1 MSRLSLVAGLGPR
14 AVATARPG
22 WSRRA
27 QYGLFFSFVAV
38 IAGIIVGVIL
48 LTLSLVAPTTFASV
62 RGAALDV
69 TGPIAGALHEVTAT
83 TEGIFTGAGNYWDAA
98 SQNAELKRERQAML
112 RRMVEAMA
120 IFQENRQLKAT
131 LQLRERERSTVAV
144 GRIVGS
150 SFNSPRRFAILSVG
164 SSDGVQVGMPVRS
177 PDGLVGRIID
187 AGALA
192 SRVLL
197 VSDRAN
203 IVPARLLRNGIP
215 VIAQGRGDGAIDV
228 RPLEVGRNPFK
239 RGDIIITS
247 GTGGLYP
254 PLVPIARIV
263 KLDDDGAVAL
273 PLADPET
280 TSFAIVELPFEPT
293 AVAAETAPPAADAP

>member
-1 MSRLSLVAGLGPR
+1 M
-14 AVATARPG
+14 ATARPG

-27 QYGLFFSFVAV
+27 QYGLFFSFIAV
-38 IAGIIVGVIL
+38 IAGIIVGLIL
-48 LTLSLVAPTTFASV
+48 LTLSLVAPEQFQRV

-69 TGPIAGALHEVTAT
+69 TSPITGGLHEVTAT
-83 TEGIFTGAGNYWDAA
+83 VEGLFTGAGNYWDAA

-112 RRMVEAMA
+112 RRMVEAKA
-120 IFQENRQLKAT
+120 IFQENRQLKAV
-131 LQLRERERSTVAV
+131 LNLREHERSTIAT
-144 GRIVGS
+144 GRVVGS
-150 SFNSPRRFAILSVG
+150 SFNSPRRFAILSAG
-164 SSDGVQVGMPVRS
+164 TSDGVQIGMPVRS
-177 PDGLVGRIID
+177 PDGLIGRIID

-215 VIAQGRGDGAIDV
+215 VIAQGRGDGTIDV

-254 PLVPIARIV
+254 PLVPIGRVV

-273 PLADPET
+273 PLADPAN
-280 TSFAIVELPFEPT
+280 TSFAMVEPPFEPA
-293 AVAAETAPPAADAP
+293 AVAAETSVPAEAR

>member
-1 MSRLSLVAGLGPR
+1 
-14 AVATARPG
+14 VATARPG

-27 QYGLFFSFVAV
+27 QYGLFFSFLAV
-38 IAGIIVGVIL
+38 IAGIIVGLFL
-48 LTLSLVAPTTFASV
+48 LVLSLVAPATFNGV

-69 TGPIAGALHEVTAT
+69 TGPIASGLHEVTAT
-83 TEGIFTGAGNYWDAA
+83 ATGLVSGASDYWDAA
-98 SQNAELKRERQAML
+98 SQNGELKRERRAML
-112 RRMVEAMA
+112 RRMIEAKA
-120 IFQENRQLKAT
+120 ILQENGQLKAA
-131 LQLRERERSTVAV
+131 LQLREQTHDAIAA

-164 SSDGVQVGMPVRS
+164 SKDGVRVGMPVRS
-177 PDGLVGRIID
+177 ADGLVGRIID
-187 AGALA
+187 TGALA

-203 IVPARLLRNGIP
+203 IVPARLLRGGMA
-215 VIAQGRGDGAIDV
+215 VISQGRGDGTIDV

-263 KLDDDGAVAL
+263 KLDDDGAVAI
-273 PLADPET
+273 PLADPANI
-280 TSFAIVELPFEPT
+280 SFAIVEAPFEP
-293 AVAAETAPPAADAP
+293 AASADEASTQESTP

>member
-1 MSRLSLVAGLGPR
+1 
-14 AVATARPG
+14 VATARPG

-27 QYGLFFSFVAV
+27 QYGLFFSFLAV
-38 IAGIIVGVIL
+38 IAGIIVGLIL
-48 LTLSLVAPTTFASV
+48 LTLSLVAPKSYNGV
-62 RGAALDV
+62 RGAALDI
-69 TGPIAGALHEVTAT
+69 TAPITGALHEVVAT
-83 TEGIFTGAGNYWDAA
+83 TEGLFSGAGDYWDAA
-98 SQNAELKRERQAML
+98 RQNAELKRERQAML
-112 RRMVEAMA
+112 RRMVEARA
-120 IFQENRQLKAT
+120 IFQENQQLKAT
-131 LQLRERERSTVAV
+131 LQLKEHERTTVAT

-164 SSDGVQVGMPVRS
+164 ANQGVRIGMPVRS
-177 PDGLVGRIID
+177 ADGLVGRIID
-187 AGALA
+187 SGAFA

-203 IVPARLLRNGIP
+203 IVPARLLRSGIP
-215 VIAQGRGDGAIDV
+215 VIAQGRGDGTIDV

-254 PLVPIARIV
+254 PLVPIARVV

-273 PLADPET
+273 PLADPAN
-280 TSFAIVELPFEPT
+280 TSFAVVEPPFEPT
-293 AVAAETAPPAADAP
+293 AVAAEASPLPEAP

>member
-1 MSRLSLVAGLGPR
+1 M
-14 AVATARPG
+14 ATARPG

-27 QYGLFFSFVAV
+27 QYGLFFSFLAV
-38 IAGIIVGVIL
+38 IAGIIVGL
-48 LTLSLVAPTTFASV
+48 LLLALSLVAPQAYNGV
-62 RGAALDV
+62 KGAALDLTAPV
-69 TGPIAGALHEVTAT
+69 TGALREVVST
-83 TEGIFTGAGNYWDAA
+83 TEGLFTGAGNYWDAA
-98 SQNAELKRERQAML
+98 NQNAKLKRERQAML
-112 RRMVEAMA
+112 RRMVEAKA

-131 LQLRERERSTVAV
+131 LQLREHERETIAT

-150 SFNSPRRFAILSVG
+150 SFNSPRRFAILSAG
-164 SSDGVQVGMPVRS
+164 TKDGVRIGMPVRS

-203 IVPARLLRNGIP
+203 IVPSRLLRGGIP
-215 VIAQGRGDGAIDV
+215 VIAQGRGDGTIDV

-254 PLVPIARIV
+254 PLVPIGRVV
-263 KLDDDGAVAL
+263 KLDDDGAIAL
-273 PLADPET
+273 PLADPAN
-280 TSFAIVELPFEPT
+280 TSFAIVEPPFEPA
-293 AVAAETAPPAADAP
+293 AVAAEASPTDAP

>member
-1 MSRLSLVAGLGPR
+1 
-14 AVATARPG
+14 VATARPG

-27 QYGLFFSFVAV
+27 QYGLFFSFLAV
-38 IAGIIVGVIL
+38 IAGIIVGLIM
-48 LTLSLVAPTTFASV
+48 LTMSLVAPKTFQSV
-62 RGAALDV
+62 RGVALDV
-69 TGPIAGALHEVTAT
+69 TGPIAGSLREVTDTA
-83 TEGIFTGAGNYWDAA
+83 EGVLTGAGNYWDAA
-98 SQNAELKRERQAML
+98 NQNADLKRQNKAML
-112 RRMVEAMA
+112 QRMVEARA
-120 IFQENRQLKAT
+120 IFLENQQLKGT
-131 LQLRERERSTVAV
+131 LQLREHERTTIAT

-150 SFNSPRRFAILSVG
+150 SFNSPRRFAIISAG
-164 SSDGVQVGMPVRS
+164 STDGVHIGMPVRS
-177 PDGLVGRIID
+177 ADGLVGRIID

-215 VIAQGRGDGAIDV
+215 VIAQGRGDGTIDV

-254 PLVPIARIV
+254 PLVPIARVV
-263 KLDDDGAVAL
+263 KLEDDGAVAL
-273 PLADPET
+273 PLADPAT
-280 TSFAIVELPFEPT
+280 TSFAIVEQPFEPAAT
-293 AVAAETAPPAADAP
+293 AAENVPAPVGAP

>member
-1 MSRLSLVAGLGPR
+1 M
-14 AVATARPG
+14 ATARPG

-27 QYGLFFSFVAV
+27 QYGLFFSFLAV
-38 IAGIIVGVIL
+38 IAGIVVGLIM
-48 LTLSLVAPTTFASV
+48 LTLSLVAPQQFERV

-83 TEGIFTGAGNYWDAA
+83 AEGLFSGAGNYWDAA
-98 SQNAELKRERQAML
+98 NQNAELKRERKAMM
-112 RRMVEAMA
+112 RRMVEAKA
-120 IFQENRQLKAT
+120 IFQENRQLKAV
-131 LQLRERERSTVAV
+131 LQLRERERSTVAI
-144 GRIVGS
+144 GRVVGS
-150 SFNSPRRFAILSVG
+150 SFNSPRRFAILSAG
-164 SSDGVQVGMPVRS
+164 SSDGVKIGMPVRS

-197 VSDRAN
+197 VSVRAN
-203 IVPARLLRNGIP
+203 IVPARLLRNGLP
-215 VIAQGRGDGAIDV
+215 VIAQGRGDGTIDV

-254 PLVPIARIV
+254 PLVPIARVV

-273 PLADPET
+273 PLADPAT
-280 TSFAIVELPFEPT
+280 TSFAIVEPPFEPT
-293 AVAAETAPPAADAP
+293 AVAADNAPAERP

>member
-1 MSRLSLVAGLGPR
+1 
-14 AVATARPG
+14 VATARPG

-27 QYGLFFSFVAV
+27 QYGLFFSFLAV
-38 IAGIIVGVIL
+38 IAGIIVGLFL
-48 LTLSLVAPTTFASV
+48 LVLSLVAPTTFNGV

-69 TGPIAGALHEVTAT
+69 TGPIAGGLHEVTAT
-83 TEGIFTGAGNYWDAA
+83 ATGLVSGASDYWDAA
-98 SQNAELKRERQAML
+98 SQNGELKRERNAML
-112 RRMVEAMA
+112 RRMVEAKA
-120 IFQENRQLKAT
+120 IIQENRQLKAA
-131 LQLRERERSTVAV
+131 LQLREQTHDAIAA

-150 SFNSPRRFAILSVG
+150 SFSSPRRFAILSVG
-164 SSDGVQVGMPVRS
+164 SNDGVEVGMPVRS
-177 PDGLVGRIID
+177 ADGLVGRIID
-187 AGALA
+187 TGAFA

-203 IVPARLLRNGIP
+203 IVPARLLRSGIA
-215 VIAQGRGDGAIDV
+215 VISQGRGDGTIDV

-263 KLDDDGAVAL
+263 KLDDDGAVAI
-273 PLADPET
+273 PLADPAN
-280 TSFAIVELPFEPT
+280 TSFAIVEPPFEP
-293 AVAAETAPPAADAP
+293 AASADQPAAQESTP

>member
-1 MSRLSLVAGLGPR
+1 M
-14 AVATARPG
+14 
-22 WSRRA
+22 
-27 QYGLFFSFVAV
+27 
-38 IAGIIVGVIL
+38 
-48 LTLSLVAPTTFASV
+48 LSLVAPATFNGV

-69 TGPIAGALHEVTAT
+69 TGPIASGLHEVTAT
-83 TEGIFTGAGNYWDAA
+83 ATGLVSGASDYWDAA
-98 SQNAELKRERQAML
+98 SQNGELKRERRAML
-112 RRMVEAMA
+112 RRMVEAKA
-120 IFQENRQLKAT
+120 IVQENRQLKAA
-131 LQLRERERSTVAV
+131 LQLREQTHDAIAA

-164 SSDGVQVGMPVRS
+164 SNDGVRVGMPVRAA
-177 PDGLVGRIID
+177 DGLVGRIID
-187 AGALA
+187 TGALA

-203 IVPARLLRNGIP
+203 IVPARLLRGGIA
-215 VIAQGRGDGAIDV
+215 VIAQGRGDGTIDV

-263 KLDDDGAVAL
+263 KLDDDGAVAV
-273 PLADPET
+273 PLADPANI
-280 TSFAIVELPFEPT
+280 SFAIVEAPFEP
-293 AVAAETAPPAADAP
+293 AASADEASAEESAP

>member
-1 MSRLSLVAGLGPR
+1 
-14 AVATARPG
+14 
-22 WSRRA
+22 
-27 QYGLFFSFVAV
+27 
-38 IAGIIVGVIL
+38 
-48 LTLSLVAPTTFASV
+48 
-62 RGAALDV
+62 
-69 TGPIAGALHEVTAT
+69 
-83 TEGIFTGAGNYWDAA
+83 
-98 SQNAELKRERQAML
+98 ML
-112 RRMVEAMA
+112 QRMVEAKA
-120 IFQENRQLKAT
+120 IAQENRQLRAV
-131 LQLRERERSTVAV
+131 LNLRERATETIAV

-164 SSDGVQVGMPVRS
+164 ASDGVQIGMPVRS

-187 AGALA
+187 AGSLA

-215 VIAQGRGDGAIDV
+215 VIAQGRGDGTVDV

-239 RGDIIITS
+239 RGDIIVSS

-254 PLVPIARIV
+254 PLVPIARVV

-273 PLADPET
+273 PLADPST
-280 TSFAIVELPFEPT
+280 TSFAIVEPQFEPA
-293 AVAAETAPPAADAP
+293 AVAAESTDDASEAP

>member
-1 MSRLSLVAGLGPR
+1 
-14 AVATARPG
+14 VATARPG

-27 QYGLFFSFVAV
+27 QYGLFFSFIAV
-38 IAGIIVGVIL
+38 IAGIVVGVIM
-48 LTLSLVAPTTFASV
+48 LTLSLVAPEQFQRV
-62 RGAALDV
+62 RGAALDLTSPI
-69 TGPIAGALHEVTAT
+69 TGGLREVTAT
-83 TEGIFTGAGNYWDAA
+83 AAGLFTGAGNYWDAA

-112 RRMVEAMA
+112 RRMVEAKA
-120 IFQENRQLKAT
+120 IFQENRQLKAV
-131 LQLRERERSTVAV
+131 LQLREHERTTLAV
-144 GRIVGS
+144 GRVVGS

-164 SSDGVQVGMPVRS
+164 ASDGVKVGMPVRS
-177 PDGLVGRIID
+177 PDGLIGRIID

-215 VIAQGRGDGAIDV
+215 VIAQGRGDGTIDV

-254 PLVPIARIV
+254 PLVPIGRVV
-263 KLDDDGAVAL
+263 KLDDDGAVAV
-273 PLADPET
+273 PLADPAT
-280 TSFAIVELPFEPT
+280 TSFAIVEPPFEP
-293 AVAAETAPPAADAP
+293 AAIVADSDASAAERP

>member
-1 MSRLSLVAGLGPR
+1 
-14 AVATARPG
+14 VATARPG

-27 QYGLFFSFVAV
+27 QYGLFFSFIAV
-38 IAGIIVGVIL
+38 IAGIIVGLIL
-48 LTLSLVAPTTFASV
+48 LTLSLVAPQQFDRV

-69 TGPIAGALHEVTAT
+69 TAPVTGGLHEVAATA
-83 TEGIFTGAGNYWDAA
+83 EGLFSGAGNYWDAA
-98 SQNAELKRERQAML
+98 NQNAELKRERQAML
-112 RRMVEAMA
+112 RRMVEAKA
-120 IFQENRQLKAT
+120 IFQENLQLKAV
-131 LQLRERERSTVAV
+131 LQLREHERGTIAV

-150 SFNSPRRFAILSVG
+150 SFNSPRRFAILSAG
-164 SSDGVQVGMPVRS
+164 TNDGVKIGMPVRS

-215 VIAQGRGDGAIDV
+215 IIAQGRGDGTIDV

-239 RGDIIITS
+239 RGDIIISS

-254 PLVPIARIV
+254 PLVPIGRVV

-273 PLADPET
+273 PMADPAT
-280 TSFAIVELPFEPT
+280 TSFAIVEPPFEPS
-293 AVAAETAPPAADAP
+293 AESDNVPSTTGRR